1 VRSGPVLPSVSPKG
15 VLSRRLSM
23 NEYIQVTRLEETNVN
38 FATRETGSC
47 EHGVGNATV
56 RNYYIGEV

>member
-1 VRSGPVLPSVSPKG
+1 
-15 VLSRRLSM
+15 M

>member
-23 NEYIQVTRLEETNVN
+23 NEYVQATRLEETNLN
-38 FATRETGSC
+38 FSTREIGSC
-47 EHGVGNATV
+47 EDGVGNVTV